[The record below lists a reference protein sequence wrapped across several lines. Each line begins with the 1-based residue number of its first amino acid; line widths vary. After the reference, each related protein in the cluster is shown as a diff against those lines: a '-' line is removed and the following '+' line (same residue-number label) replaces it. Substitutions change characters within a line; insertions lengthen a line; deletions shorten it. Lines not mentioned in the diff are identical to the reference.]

1 MNMKACA
8 YFKLSDAAANGYT
21 IRWLK
26 DVSVKRG
33 EIIASLQ
40 QSVKASGVSLSG
52 DKGPERVTRVWFN
65 RLPPEGWVTESKTLF
80 IGDIQLWAAMPDMT
94 IPAGREYGKRIRDCE
109 NQLEKYPDFP
119 GWLCNELGVDVIP
132 NMWDFKSL
140 WEMHHT
146 RDGFGILFE
155 VRLLDGEVKG
165 PVPAE
170 CQRIKHSEFVALT
183 EE

>member
-1 MNMKACA
+1 MKMTACA
-8 YFKLSDAAANGYT
+8 YFKLSNTAANAYT

-33 EIIASLQ
+33 EVIALLQ
-40 QSVKASGVSLSG
+40 QSVNATAVSLSG

-65 RLPPEGWVTESKTLF
+65 RLPPEGWEAKSKTLF
-80 IGDIQLWAAMPDMT
+80 IGDIQLWGAMPDMT
-94 IPAGREYGKRIRDCE
+94 IPAGREYGKLIRDCE
-109 NQLEKYPDFP
+109 NQLKKHPDFP
-119 GWLCNELGVDVIP
+119 GWLCNELNVDAEVDLFDI
-132 NMWDFKSL
+132 KSV
-140 WEMHHT
+140 WEMHHG
-146 RDGFGILFE
+146 RDGFGILFK
-155 VRLLDGEVKG
+155 VRLLGGEVKG

>member
-1 MNMKACA
+1 MTACA
-8 YFKLSDAAANGYT
+8 YFKLSDAAANAYT

-33 EIIASLQ
+33 EIIALLQ

-65 RLPPEGWVTESKTLF
+65 RLPPEGWATESKTLF

-119 GWLCNELGVDVIP
+119 VWLCNELNVATDVDLF
-132 NMWDFKSL
+132 DLKSV
-140 WEMHHT
+140 WKMHHS
-146 RDGFGILFE
+146 RDGFSILFA
-155 VRLLDGEVKG
+155 VYLLAGEVKG